1 MNLYH
6 IIFTKKTMLVTNIG
20 AKVLYL
26 HMEYIRLYVFV
37 KLNHNLCEEIVN
49 RKIKISWSELKLF
62 KIYGLIWKYH
72 KFLENYIIYQN
83 F

>member
-37 KLNHNLCEEIVN
+37 KLNHNLCEFI
-49 RKIKISWSELKLF
+49 LKL
-62 KIYGLIWKYH
+62 K
-72 KFLENYIIYQN
+72 IIY
-83 F
+83 